1 MATKNDNLTPAAL
14 AAVDLLATGA
24 TVTATA
30 KATGTSRQTVSDW
43 LNNNPAFKAAL
54 NQRRAEL
61 WGQTCDRMR
70 ALLPLALDRIEAALQ
85 SDGIVSLNAA
95 LALVRMAKLDPLPTG
110 PVEREAVEVEQA
122 ERARDIERR
131 SFFAA

>member
-1 MATKNDNLTPAAL
+1 
-14 AAVDLLATGA
+14 
-24 TVTATA
+24 
-30 KATGTSRQTVSDW
+30 
-43 LNNNPAFKAAL
+43 
-54 NQRRAEL
+54 
-61 WGQTCDRMR
+61 MR

>member
-1 MATKNDNLTPAAL
+1 MATKGDNLTPAAR
-14 AAVDLLATGA
+14 AAIDLLATGA

-43 LNNNPAFKAAL
+43 LNNNPVFKAEL

-61 WGQTCDRMR
+61 WGQTCDRLR
-70 ALLPLALDRIEAALQ
+70 ALLPLALDRIELALQ
-85 SDGIVSLNAA
+85 SDGVEALNAA
-95 LALVRMAKLDPLPTG
+95 LALIKMAKIDPLPTG

-122 ERARDIERR
+122 ERARDLKRR
-131 SFFAA
+131 SFFV

>member
-1 MATKNDNLTPAAL
+1 MATNGDNLTPAAR
-14 AAVDLLATGA
+14 AAIDLLATGA

-43 LNNNPAFKAAL
+43 LNNNPVFKAEL

-61 WGQTCDRMR
+61 WGQTCDRLR
-70 ALLPLALDRIEAALQ
+70 ALLPLALDRIELALQ
-85 SDGIVSLNAA
+85 GDGVEALNAA
-95 LALVRMAKLDPLPTG
+95 LALIKMAKIDPLPTG

-122 ERARDIERR
+122 ERARDLKRR
-131 SFFAA
+131 SFFV

>member
-1 MATKNDNLTPAAL
+1 MATKGDNLTPAAR
-14 AAVDLLATGA
+14 AAIDLLATGA

-43 LNNNPAFKAAL
+43 LNNNPVFKAEL

-61 WGQTCDRMR
+61 WGQTCDRLR
-70 ALLPLALDRIEAALQ
+70 ALLPLALDRIELALQ
-85 SDGIVSLNAA
+85 GDGVEALNAA
-95 LALVRMAKLDPLPTG
+95 LALIKMAKIDPLPTG

-122 ERARDIERR
+122 ERARDLKRR
-131 SFFAA
+131 SFFV

>member
-1 MATKNDNLTPAAL
+1 MATKGDNLTPASR
-14 AAVDLLATGA
+14 AAIDLLATGA

-43 LNNNPAFKAAL
+43 LNNNPAFKAEL

-61 WGQTCDRMR
+61 WGQTCDRLR
-70 ALLPLALDRIEAALQ
+70 ALLPLALDRIELALQ
-85 SDGIVSLNAA
+85 GDGVEALNAA
-95 LALVRMAKLDPLPTG
+95 LALIKMAKIDPLPTG

-122 ERARDIERR
+122 ERARDIQRR